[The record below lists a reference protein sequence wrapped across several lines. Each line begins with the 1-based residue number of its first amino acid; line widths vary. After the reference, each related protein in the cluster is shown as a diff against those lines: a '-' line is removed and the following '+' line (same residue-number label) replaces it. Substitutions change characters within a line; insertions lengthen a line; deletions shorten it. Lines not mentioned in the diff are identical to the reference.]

1 MKFQMKKF
9 SVLIAFFICVPSVYA
24 QKKVSDGKSQASS
37 TRTIEEIIVTATKRS
52 ENLREIAAS
61 ISAFSG
67 EDLEAR
73 GAQDAADIIKL
84 VPGANMT
91 STGDSPARVTIRGIS
106 SDIGTSSTTG
116 ILFGNVSFSDTY
128 VPFVSL
134 DPNPFDMQS
143 VEVLKGPQGTLYGAS
158 ALNGAVRYVPERP
171 SFEGN
176 ELKWFAQ
183 QTSIKGGA
191 KEPTYGAA
199 LNAPIVSDKLAL
211 RAMAF
216 KRTAPGY
223 VDNLQLGQKD
233 VNEIEQ
239 EGGRVLL
246 AFQPTAKWDTLFTAA
261 WQDTLKKDVG
271 IVDSDNGAL
280 VTRNRPRKSPDDT
293 DYKLANLSLSYTWHW
308 ADFVYDG
315 SYVEKTGD
323 RFFDASSRV
332 SGSGDLALQAQA
344 YTGESETT
352 GHEFRIVSND
362 EFNQDFKWTIGYFDW
377 KQDIQTTLTV
387 PVAVDAPFVLPIL
400 DFLSPLQLQ
409 SSDLFTA
416 QGNPIVLGSVADVVV
431 EEQAIFGEISYR
443 LTKDIE
449 VAVGGRKY
457 KTTSGGDN
465 RQNGLFVLTQR
476 GSPNFTLSGRVE
488 EDGFNPKLSV
498 TWNVTDEIL
507 TYALASKGF
516 RVGGVQFGVTTPL
529 SQNSAPETFES
540 DTLWNYELGIRT
552 EWFDNTLRLD
562 LTAYQVDWDKPQS
575 LQPDASGLAVYID
588 NVGGVESK
596 GLDVAVQYL
605 FPWAG
610 LMLTSSLSYADTV
623 TTAEFST
630 SDGTAI
636 PSGSRWPLAPK
647 TQSATTLSFQQI
659 FGNWTVGGF
668 ASYTAIG
675 STQPFFNG
683 MEIYDYHQVDL
694 QLSLS
699 NESYKWLPKISLI
712 ANNVTDERGITNA
725 FTSGLPVPEAAANEF
740 YYITPMSLSVR
751 LSGSF

>member
-1 MKFQMKKF
+1 MKFQVGKCGAAVATMMCAAT
-9 SVLIAFFICVPSVYA
+9 VLAADNFVQTDYET
-24 QKKVSDGKSQASS
+24 KSK
-37 TRTIEEIIVTATKRS
+37 RVIEEVIVTATKRS
-52 ENLREIAAS
+52 ENLREIAGS

-73 GAQDAADIIKL
+73 GAQNTEDIIKL
-84 VPGANMT
+84 VPGANLT

-171 SFEGN
+171 SFEAA

-199 LNAPIVSDKLAL
+199 LNVPIVSDKLAM
-211 RAMAF
+211 RAMGF
-216 KRTAPGY
+216 KRIAPGY
-223 VDNLQLGQKD
+223 VDNLQLGVKD
-233 VNEIEQ
+233 VNEVEQ

-246 AFQPTAKWDTLFTAA
+246 AFQPTDRWDTLFTAA

-271 IVDSDNGAL
+271 IVDSDDGAL

-293 DYKLANLSLSYTWHW
+293 NYKLANLSVSYTWRW
-308 ADFVYDG
+308 ANFVYDG
-315 SYVEKTGD
+315 SYVEKTGE

-332 SGSGDLALQAQA
+332 SGSGDLALQAQV
-344 YTGESETT
+344 YTGESETI
-352 GHEFRIVSND
+352 GNEFRIVSND
-362 EFNQDFKWTIGYFDW
+362 EFHKDFKWTIGYFDW

-387 PVAVDAPFVLPIL
+387 PVAVDAPFVSGIL

-409 SSDLFTA
+409 SSDLFNA
-416 QGNPIVLGSVADVVV
+416 QGNPIVIGSVADVVV
-431 EEQAIFGEISYR
+431 EEQAIFGELSYHVTEDVEIS
-443 LTKDIE
+443 L
-449 VAVGGRKY
+449 GGRKY

-465 RQNGLFVLTQR
+465 RQNGLFVLTQQ
-476 GSPNFTLSGRVE
+476 GSPNYTLSGRVE

-630 SDGTAI
+630 SNGTAI
-636 PSGSRWPLAPK
+636 PSGSPWPLAPK
-647 TQSATTLSFQQI
+647 TQSATTLSFQQV
-659 FGNWTVGGF
+659 FGNWAVGGF
-668 ASYTAIG
+668 ASYTSIG
-675 STQPFFNG
+675 ATQPFFNG
-683 MEIYDYHQVDL
+683 MEIY
-694 QLSLS
+694 
-699 NESYKWLPKISLI
+699 
-712 ANNVTDERGITNA
+712 A
-725 FTSGLPVPEAAANEF
+725 
-740 YYITPMSLSVR
+740 
-751 LSGSF
+751 